1 MVIVLAIAQAIQA
14 ATVAAIGQALTEQVA
29 TVAAILVVVIATSAI
44 DPEVAID
51 LVVAVALV
59 IHAALAL
66 MVAAIT
72 LAAAMAALVVAVSA
86 AVANY
91 PHTSTLIYTNL
102 IKGINM
108 KKFLFAA
115 TLSLG
120 LATGIQVANA
130 TTTDELLQYCKG
142 EGSTNVTCQIYGQ
155 AVYDTYLATRNPKTA
170 PSKICVKQPAPSRIQ
185 VVDEYIAWAN
195 ANPANGPKPAAET
208 MLKFLEGV
216 FPCGK

>member
-1 MVIVLAIAQAIQA
+1 VVIARVIVQAPIEQA
-14 ATVAAIGQALTEQVA
+14 TEVALTAV
-29 TVAAILVVVIATSAI
+29 VILVVIALQKDLPA
-44 DPEVAID
+44 VAID
-51 LVVAVALV
+51 LAVVAALVILAVRALMAVVSTLVAVTAVAALVAVA
-59 IHAALAL
+59 
-66 MVAAIT
+66 
-72 LAAAMAALVVAVSA
+72 VVV
-86 AVANY
+86 VANY
-91 PHTSTLIYTNL
+91 SHSSTLTYIKL

-108 KKFLFAA
+108 KKFLIAA
-115 TLSLG
+115 TLAFGMAASMQ
-120 LATGIQVANA
+120 AANA

-195 ANPANGPKPAAET
+195 ANPSNGPKPAAET

>member
-1 MVIVLAIAQAIQA
+1 
-14 ATVAAIGQALTEQVA
+14 
-29 TVAAILVVVIATSAI
+29 
-44 DPEVAID
+44 
-51 LVVAVALV
+51 
-59 IHAALAL
+59 

-72 LAAAMAALVVAVSA
+72 LAVAMAALVVVAVSA

-91 PHTSTLIYTNL
+91 PHTSTLIFTNL

-195 ANPANGPKPAAET
+195 ANPANGPKSAAET